1 MKQRIFGLLVLTG
14 ILSTCTLHSAY
25 AQRGHYGGR
34 INAGPRY
41 STPRVYSAPGPRY
54 IRTVPGPGPRVVV
67 HGGIT
72 VNRGYPGYYHY
83 RGYRPYYRYYYP
95 PVGFYVNTLPYGYF
109 SLGTAFGP
117 VYYYGGTYYSR
128 SNNQQGYDVVD
139 APTGAMVP
147 NLPDGAQEVT
157 VDGNVYYDVNGT
169 YYQEVMTDSGRR
181 YKVVGK
187 SNSEPNN
194 TYPDDQDAQPDELLA
209 ELPEGTRSVKI
220 NNQEYWLSPDGMYY
234 QYVESNGTSGYK
246 VVGKTDAG
254 E

>member
-1 MKQRIFGLLVLTG
+1 MKNRIFGLLVLTG

-34 INAGPRY
+34 INVAPRY
-41 STPRVYSAPGPRY
+41 SAPRVYSAPSPRY
-54 IRTVPGPGPRVVV
+54 YRSYPGPGPRVIV

-72 VNRGYPGYYHY
+72 INRGYPGYYYY

-109 SLGTAFGP
+109 SLGAAFGP

-128 SNNQQGYDVVD
+128 SDDQQGYKVVD
-139 APTGAMVP
+139 APTGALVP

-169 YYQEVMTDSGRR
+169 YYQEVMTDNGRR

-187 SNSEPNN
+187 STTQPNN
-194 TYPDDQDAQPDELLA
+194 TYPDDQEAPQDDLIA
-209 ELPEGTRSVKI
+209 ELPQGSRSVKI
-220 NNQEYWLSPDGMYY
+220 NDQEYWLSPDGMYY
-234 QYVESNGTSGYK
+234 QYIQTNGTSGYK